1 MTPSS
6 DPNEVEQTLLPGTP
20 AKAPPTA
27 EAPPRAKPTTV
38 DLDTPSRPV
47 ASDATVDLPPV
58 PPPPPPSAPDPGATL
73 VSGIRSSSETNAE
86 SNGAAEAT
94 MLPSST
100 GSSTGREAAGTL
112 ADSLSESGATLPLP
126 ADRTDASGSRSG
138 SGLGSDT
145 APISISVGPGGKAG
159 PSPSATGTMV
169 GRFALKDLHAS
180 GGLGEVFK
188 ARDTELNREVA
199 VKRIKSRYADDAGSR
214 RRFLTEAEL
223 TARLDHPGVVPVFG
237 LVNDVRGRPCY
248 AMRFIRGETLKDEI
262 DRYHSQGSGVKSP
275 GSEKTENSGEKSVE
289 PKAEPAFTPACDN
302 VPRSVAFRHLLA
314 RFLATCQ
321 AIAYAH
327 SRNIVHRDIKP
338 ANIMVGTFGE
348 TLVVDWGLAKSLDDG
363 PDLDRLMKSAAA
375 AGFRHDPEATDLP
388 SHMTM
393 AGTAVGTPAYMA
405 PEQAAGEIDKVGPRA
420 DIYALG
426 ATLYVI
432 LTGKAP
438 VAGKDT
444 TEVLDRVRRGAY
456 DSAATV
462 NPECPKPLDAIAR
475 KAMALRQEDRYASAL
490 ELAADVERWLSD
502 EPVSCYQDPFFARLA
517 RWARRHPA
525 RVATGVS
532 LLIAGVLAAGGIAWA
547 IHEGEKKAREEQKN
561 TAAQRDRAED
571 QERKTA
577 DALRVVTEM
586 NTEITGKNREI
597 ELQNKKINEARK
609 LASDRYENAV
619 KAYNMLVYDID
630 KKMADRAGLQGLRK
644 TLLLNATI
652 GLKQLVEGRGE
663 GHITADRTLVSAYR
677 QMGEVYQL
685 LGDTAQARKY
695 FGEAVTLAMEVQREA
710 LPGDKRAADR
720 ELGRS
725 YAKLAGIHQQA
736 GQTQPAREAIKEA
749 IKLFEQLA
757 QDKTDTEAQKDLAA
771 AIAQQATIGMEQGKT
786 GQALE
791 DCKDALTRRQ
801 RLFDAAPNDP
811 ERKRDLAASL
821 DLLADLQQRTGS
833 TTEALGNAES
843 ALRLRKELAKQ
854 LPDRTDVT
862 RELAAAYA
870 RLGEVQSERGYVTDA
885 KKTYQEGVDKL
896 KELVA
901 QDEESVNAKAE
912 LAAMYGR
919 LGQVQLRT
927 GDLKDAIKNAE
938 LGKDI
943 AKKLHEIDPVSAT
956 ARRGYAMS
964 LEHYGDALLAMGNID
979 KGITQYE
986 AAKELFGPLWESDKD
1001 SARAKLDLA
1010 RGLER
1015 MGDGL
1020 LAKNKPAGAVV
1031 PYEKSVEI
1039 REEVAKRDTD
1049 STSAKRDLAIA
1060 LYKLAYSHIGA
1071 GQMGLADKYA
1081 TRATDL
1087 FIALVAKDQ
1096 ESAQAQRDIAIC
1108 YAKWGEVLA
1117 TSGHITGALIV
1128 WQSSLNRCEKLATL
1142 DKGNVQAKEDE
1153 AIAYERLATFY
1164 AVLGHT
1170 RRALDAA
1177 DDAVKLWRSIAKN
1190 GGDTKAARRRLAL
1203 AMLRCGNIHAELRQ
1217 LKEARTLYKQAA
1229 DETEGFASDPLLGP
1243 VGKLVADQQV
1253 YVNAI
1258 EAGLRNPTEV
1268 LTFPK
1273 SVQAE
1278 ALRTVAMIELRD
1290 KRPTVASAVAT
1301 QLVKVA
1307 KTSAD
1312 KFALARIY
1320 AGCAASKHLIKHT
1333 REEYAADAVKYLQLA
1348 IDADFRDIELLD
1360 LPDWDDVREL
1370 APEFAKVHAAL
1381 VKKVRGE
1388 GK

>member
-20 AKAPPTA
+20 ATASPAVEATPRPKPTA
-27 EAPPRAKPTTV
+27 PEP
-38 DLDTPSRPV
+38 DTPSHPA
-47 ASDATVDLPPV
+47 ASDATVDMPIAPS
-58 PPPPPPSAPDPGATL
+58 PPSPPADDPGATL
-73 VSGIRSSSETNAE
+73 VSGLRHAASSETNAE
-86 SNGAAEAT
+86 GNGAVEAT
-94 MLPSST
+94 ILPSST
-100 GSSTGREAAGTL
+100 DKASPVTL
-112 ADSLSESGATLPLP
+112 AGGLSDNGATLPLP
-126 ADRTDASGSRSG
+126 ADRTAASYSRSA

-145 APISISVGPGGKAG
+145 APISISVGRGGK
-159 PSPSATGTMV
+159 SAPLSSAAGTMV

-199 VKRIKSRYADDAGSR
+199 VKRIKSRYADDPGSR

-237 LVNDVRGRPCY
+237 LVNDARGRPCY

-262 DRYHSQGSGVKSP
+262 DRYYSQGSEVKSP
-275 GSEKTENSGEKSVE
+275 GSEKTENSGEKSAE
-289 PKAEPAFTPACDN
+289 PKADPEFTPACAN

-327 SRNIVHRDIKP
+327 SRNIIHRDIKP
-338 ANIMVGTFGE
+338 ANIMVGAFGE

-375 AGFRHDPEATDLP
+375 AGFRHDPETTDLP

-456 DSAATV
+456 DPAATV

-475 KAMALRQEDRYASAL
+475 KAMALRPEDRYASAL
-490 ELAADVERWLSD
+490 EVAADVERWLSD

-525 RVATGVS
+525 RVAAGVS
-532 LLIAGVLAAGGIAWA
+532 LLVAGVLAAGGIALA
-547 IHEGEKKAREEQKN
+547 IREGEKETRLERDKVK
-561 TAAQRDRAED
+561 AAQKETDEALKIVRA
-571 QERKTA
+571 T
-577 DALRVVTEM
+577 
-586 NTEITGKNREI
+586 NIEI
-597 ELQNKKINEARK
+597 EARNRDIEARNKAIEEQNKKIDEARK

-630 KKMADRAGLQGLRK
+630 KRLTDRAGLQELRK
-644 TLLLNATI
+644 TLLVNATK
-652 GLKQLVEGRGE
+652 GLKQLVAGQKE
-663 GHITADRTLVSAYR
+663 GHIVADRTLVAAYR

-685 LGDTAQARKY
+685 LGDTDNARENFKR
-695 FGEAVTLAMEVQREA
+695 AVELAKKVQSEA
-710 LPGDKRAADR
+710 LPGDKRVADR

-736 GQTQPAREAIKEA
+736 GQTQPALVAIDEAIA
-749 IKLFEQLA
+749 LFEKLA
-757 QDKTDTEAQKDLAA
+757 EDKADTESQKDLAA
-771 AIAQQATIGMEQGKT
+771 AKAQRATILMERGKT
-786 GQALE
+786 GQAFE
-791 DCKDALTRRQ
+791 DCKDALTMRQ

-821 DLLADLQQRTGS
+821 DLLADLQLRIDGTKKAIGS
-833 TTEALGNAES
+833 AVA
-843 ALRLRKELAKQ
+843 ALRFRKELMHD
-854 LPDRTDVT
+854 LPARTDVI

-870 RLGEVQSERGYVTDA
+870 RLGEVQAERGYVTDA
-885 KKTYQEGVDKL
+885 KNTYQEGVDNL
-896 KELVA
+896 IELVK
-901 QDEESVNAKAE
+901 DDDKSVNAKAE

-927 GDLKDAIKNAE
+927 GDLDEALKNTE
-938 LGKDI
+938 RGKDI
-943 AKKLHEIDPVSAT
+943 AEKLQQLDAGSAT
-956 ARRGYAMS
+956 AQRGLAVAI
-964 LEHYGDALLAMGNID
+964 EQYGDALLATGKID
-979 KGITQYE
+979 DGITQYKT
-986 AAKELFGPLWESDKD
+986 AAKLFGPLRENDKD
-1001 SARAKLDLA
+1001 SARAKLDMA

-1020 LAKNKPAGAVV
+1020 LANNKPAGAIVV
-1031 PYEKSVEI
+1031 YDKSVEI
-1039 REEVAKRDTD
+1039 REEVVKRDAD
-1049 STSAKRDLAIA
+1049 SISAKRDLAIG
-1060 LYKLAYSHIGA
+1060 LYKLAYSYSADGKMA
-1071 GQMGLADKYA
+1071 AADKYA

-1087 FIALVAKDQ
+1087 FIELVAKDK

-1117 TSGHITGALIV
+1117 HNGHVTGALIV
-1128 WQSSLNRCEKLATL
+1128 WQSSLDRCEKLASL
-1142 DKGNVQAKEDE
+1142 DAGNMQAKEDE

-1164 AVLGHT
+1164 TVLGHT
-1170 RRALDAA
+1170 KRALAA
-1177 DDAVKLWRSIAKN
+1177 
-1190 GGDTKAARRRLAL
+1190 GKAAVELWTSIYKDKETRAGRRRLAL
-1203 AMLRCGNIHAELRQ
+1203 AMLRCGNIHVELRQ
-1217 LKEARTLYKQAA
+1217 LEDARKLYKQAA
-1229 DETEGFASDPLLGP
+1229 EQIEGFGSDPLLKP
-1243 VGKLVADQQV
+1243 VAKLAVDGQL
-1253 YVNAI
+1253 YVDAV

-1268 LTFPK
+1268 MTFPK
-1273 SVQAE
+1273 DVQAA
-1278 ALRTVAMIELRD
+1278 ALRTVATIELND
-1290 KRPTVASAVAT
+1290 KRPTVASAVAAR
-1301 QLVKVA
+1301 LVKVA
-1307 KTSAD
+1307 RTPAD
-1312 KFALARIY
+1312 KFAIARIY
-1320 AGCAASKHLIKHT
+1320 AGCASAKRLPQKT
-1333 REEYAADAVKYLQLA
+1333 REEYAADAVKYLKLA

-1360 LPDWDDVREL
+1360 LPDWDAVSEL
-1370 APEFAKVHAAL
+1370 APEFAKVQAAL
-1381 VKKVRGE
+1381 VKKLRGAE
-1388 GK
+1388 K